1 MNPTSRKQEEGK
13 DIDWLYSF
21 LKPYTQRTDENSRK
35 IVDLTMEIVK
45 DIVNTRYSNLSQ
57 QEKDYTISRFYKIV
71 VRGC

>member
-1 MNPTSRKQEEGK
+1 MIPTTRKQD

-21 LKPYTQRTDENSRK
+21 LKPYTQRTDESSRK

-45 DIVNTRYSNLSQ
+45 DIVNTRYSNLSP